1 MSVLDIP
8 AIARVRRNHALEHA
22 TMHVLS
28 RHHRTLRLVG
38 RSSLSGFHIYGQ
50 VDTEALASAASEA
63 LVRLQNGER
72 DLAVHPRCGTNIAL
86 AGVLAGLSTFGV
98 MSGRSRSKLDKL
110 PQVVLAATA
119 AILVAQ
125 PLGGLVQSRITT
137 TPNVNGIYIESIIR
151 QERGGM
157 ITHHV
162 KIAEE

>member
-1 MSVLDIP
+1 LSFLDIP
-8 AIARVRRNHALEHA
+8 AIVRVRRNHALEHA
-22 TMHVLS
+22 TMHVLA
-28 RHHRTLRLVG
+28 RHHQTLRLVG

-72 DLAVHPRCGTNIAL
+72 ELAVHPRCGTNIAL
-86 AGVLAGLSTFGV
+86 AGVLAGVSTFGV
-98 MSGRSRSKLDKL
+98 MTGRSHSKLDKL

-125 PLGGLVQSRITT
+125 PLGGWVQSRITT
-137 TPNVNGIYIESIIR
+137 TPNVNGIYIENITR

-162 KIAEE
+162 KTAEE